1 MKAVDYNESGA
12 FKIIEMPDLAPT
24 SGEVLVQVRATALN
38 RADLLQVKGLYPP
51 PPGESEILGLE
62 IAGEVLAT
70 GAGVRRWQKGDRV
83 CALLAGGGY
92 ANRVCVHED
101 MVIPIPENLSF
112 VQAAAIPEVFLTA
125 YQTLVLLGD
134 IQKDHKV
141 MIHAGASGVGTAAIQ
156 LVRYFEADSM
166 VTASAGKHDI
176 CLELG
181 TSLAVDYNAADFEK
195 EALEW
200 TAGKG
205 VNIILDFIGGD
216 YFNKNLRSLAT
227 DGVLIQI
234 AFMGGA
240 KVGDVD
246 LSLILRKRLRIVGTT
261 LRARSLEYKI
271 NLISG
276 FLRDVMPAIASGDI
290 VPVIDSVYDWEE
302 VEAAHRY
309 MSNNLNKGKI
319 ILEVKE

>member
-1 MKAVDYNESGA
+1 MKAVDYDDSGS
-12 FKIIEMPDLAPT
+12 FKIIDMPDISPGP
-24 SGEVLVQVRATALN
+24 GEVLVKVHTTALN

-62 IAGEVLAT
+62 IAGEVWET
-70 GAGVRRWQKGDRV
+70 GAGVSRWQKGDRV

-101 MVIPIPENLSF
+101 MLMSIPDKLSF

-134 IQKDHKV
+134 IQKDQQV

-156 LVRYFEADSM
+156 LVRYFGAESM

-181 TSLAVDYNAADFEK
+181 TSLTVDYNAADFEK

-200 TAGKG
+200 TGGKG

-240 KVGDVD
+240 RVSDID
-246 LSLILRKRLRIVGTT
+246 LSLILHKRLRIIGTT

-276 FLRDVMPAIASGDI
+276 FLRDIMPAIASGAI
-290 VPVIDSVYDWEE
+290 VPVVDSVYDWEQ

-309 MSNNLNKGKI
+309 MENNLNKGKI